1 MTHEEHQEDKRA
13 MLLSGTPFGK
23 EELLVGKQLHERIA
37 EMYRSGRKK
46 KEIARLLDVDIKTVR
61 KITRGEPWKP
71 YERSLA
77 PVGVLDPWKEWVTK
91 RAPEVNDNA
100 RVLFRELRE
109 QGYQGSYDTVKVFTR
124 TLRIPS
130 APWDMT
136 VRFETGPGEQAQV
149 DRGSSDVS
157 RIDHRGLLI
166 HTFM

>member
-1 MTHEEHQEDKRA
+1 M
-13 MLLSGTPFGK
+13 
-23 EELLVGKQLHERIA
+23 
-37 EMYRSGRKK
+37 
-46 KEIARLLDVDIKTVR
+46 
-61 KITRGEPWKP
+61 
-71 YERSLA
+71 
-77 PVGVLDPWKEWVTK
+77 TK

-149 DRGSSDVS
+149 DRGSSDVR

>member
-1 MTHEEHQEDKRA
+1 MDPEDYQRDKRA
-13 MLLSGTPFGK
+13 ILLSGTPFGK

-77 PVGVLDPWKEWVTK
+77 SVGVLDPWKEWVTK

-109 QGYQGSYDTVKVFTR
+109 PGYQGATTR
-124 TLRIPS
+124 
-130 APWDMT
+130 
-136 VRFETGPGEQAQV
+136 
-149 DRGSSDVS
+149 
-157 RIDHRGLLI
+157 
-166 HTFM
+166 